1 MVPLL
6 KLNPLLSQMSPMVFL
21 SYPPVLPGHST
32 ILPIVPPV
40 ERLPFKAVVMP
51 NLIFAQDAMQQSAPS
66 AWGPLIMFGGF
77 FILIYFLMIRPQNK
91 RQKELVNMIA
101 ALEKNDEIITASG
114 ILGKV
119 IEIKGAYISVNV
131 GDNQTLKFQKSAV
144 SSVLPKGT
152 IDSIK

>member
-1 MVPLL
+1 MINIDFVKKVSQCNKSIPFKDLL
-6 KLNPLLSQMSPMVFL
+6 QAYK
-21 SYPPVLPGHST
+21 SYPIINPNNL
-32 ILPIVPPV
+32 
-40 ERLPFKAVVMP
+40 
-51 NLIFAQDAMQQSAPS
+51 NLILTDKQIKEFSDAES
-66 AWGPLIMFGGF
+66 LI
-77 FILIYFLMIRPQNK
+77 IYIEKKSRGLDVKQAKINRDK